1 MTPDLEKEMTVGIFS
16 ALFMALLTGFVS
28 IALLGCS
35 QFGSGRKAQE
45 IASGQRLFQMHC
57 GGCHNGKE
65 LMGAKQAPL
74 LNGIFQR
81 PSLPSGAPA
90 TDDQVRSTILEG
102 RSGIMPPFQD
112 DLSSQDISDIIEYL
126 HSLKTSQTPE
136 SSDSAS

>member
-1 MTPDLEKEMTVGIFS
+1 
-16 ALFMALLTGFVS
+16 
-28 IALLGCS
+28 
-35 QFGSGRKAQE
+35 
-45 IASGQRLFQMHC
+45 
-57 GGCHNGKE
+57 
-65 LMGAKQAPL
+65 MGAKQAPL